1 MKNLKEFFE
10 NISIRMLIQ
19 DTLSL
24 RSGKKTSYEVAEEI
38 AKMFVNC
45 YGHMEFK
52 DWSHNQPTAAQQP
65 KQPILSAND
74 RHLIVSVGFEEIL
87 KSQTFE
93 IIIKEIL
100 QRSKGIRVEL
110 LSGMIINELIRE
122 YCFNNV
128 KQKTEPRASEWGIPK
143 LPDVE
148 PMFKTPVKEKLDTIT
163 LPNAKELT
171 DNANK
176 MLFEGS
182 LKAGVTLKAGIL
194 FTDSYKEQKD
204 NVQKAID
211 NLQRELEK
219 ATRMHMVITL
229 KGCNYPK
236 ELITIESATR
246 EI

>member
-24 RSGKKTSYEVAEEI
+24 RSGKKTSYAVAEEI

-52 DWSHNQPTAAQQP
+52 EWSHNQPTTT
-65 KQPILSAND
+65 QPILSADD
-74 RHLIVSVGFEEIL
+74 RQLIVSVGFEQIL

-110 LSGMIINELIRE
+110 LSDMIINELIKE
-122 YCFNNV
+122 YCFNDTKQEV
-128 KQKTEPRASEWGIPK
+128 KPIW
-143 LPDVE
+143 
-148 PMFKTPVKEKLDTIT
+148 EKIDESLIKQPIFNSPTQEKVDIIS
-163 LPNAKELT
+163 LPNAKKLAE
-171 DNANK
+171 DANK
-176 MLFEGS
+176 RLLDDML
-182 LKAGVTLKAGIL
+182 KTGVVVKSGIL

-204 NVQKAID
+204 NIQKAID

-219 ATRMHMVITL
+219 AARMHMVITL
-229 KGCNYPK
+229 KGCTYPK